1 MKQGF
6 CPFDYKRI
14 LQGWRFMDDQVVL
27 RVSNLRVGFATEDH
41 GMLVAVDG
49 LSFDL
54 RAGET
59 LGLVGESGCGKS
71 VTALSLL
78 RLLPQPLGKILSG
91 EILIKTKDG
100 WEDIVRLPANQLS
113 RIRGARI
120 SMIFQEPMTAL
131 NPVHTIGRQI
141 FESFRL
147 HFPEMSDKDI
157 LMKSL
162 ELLEDVGI
170 PSPEKRIHEF
180 PHQLSGGMRQRV
192 VIAIALSADPDILV
206 ADEPTTALDVTIQAQ
221 ILDLMLALQ
230 KKRGM
235 SILLITHDLGV
246 VAQMCQRTLVMYA
259 GRLAEARD
267 TRSLFKDPRHPYTK
281 GLLHSIPRLGSVR
294 KTLLPTIEGSVPA
307 LKDLL
312 RGCRFQS
319 RCPLVTERCRE
330 EIPEVQIKQDQNLA
344 CWNRGFHD

>member
-1 MKQGF
+1 
-6 CPFDYKRI
+6 
-14 LQGWRFMDDQVVL
+14 MDDSVIL
-27 RVSNLRVGFATEDH
+27 RVSNLRVGFETEDH

-49 LSFDL
+49 ISFDL
-54 RAGET
+54 KASET

-91 EILIKTKDG
+91 EILIRTKVG
-100 WEDIVRLPANQLS
+100 WEDIVGLHPSQLS

-147 HFPEMSDKDI
+147 HFPKMSDGEI
-157 LMKSL
+157 LTKSIKIL
-162 ELLEDVGI
+162 DDVGI

-192 VIAIALSADPDILV
+192 LIAIALSADPEILI

-221 ILDLMLALQ
+221 ILDLMANLQ
-230 KKRGM
+230 KERGM
-235 SILLITHDLGV
+235 GILLITHDLGV

-259 GRLAEARD
+259 GRVAEGQR
-267 TRSLFKDPRHPYTK
+267 TKGLFDDPRHPYTK
-281 GLLHSIPRLGSVR
+281 GLLSSIPRLGSQR
-294 KTLLPTIEGSVPA
+294 KTQLPTIEGSVPA
-307 LKDLL
+307 LKDLKV
-312 RGCRFQS
+312 GCRFQS
-319 RCPLVTERCRE
+319 RCPLVTEKCKT
-330 EIPEVQIKQDQNLA
+330 EIPPALARGDQTLA